1 LEVKKMK
8 YDLIIEKLSGHDTSG
23 KVGKINKRP
32 GDPLNSGDII
42 FTIESGKGTIKFTSQ
57 YKGILGQLSITEG
70 DIIKKGQI
78 VGNVEGELIEETGK
92 AKPTQF
98 KSGQDPKKT
107 AYSFGLAKPTPKN
120 YNVDVAIVGGGPGGY
135 VAAIRAAQGGKKVLI
150 IEENRLGGTCLNYGC
165 IPTKA
170 LVSSIDVL
178 EKIKHS
184 EIFGIEVGEVKFS
197 LERIINRKNEV
208 VNTLVSGIE
217 HLMNVYEIEY
227 LNGKAEVMDSETL
240 NVKNKLIDA
249 TIKFDKLIIA
259 TGSKTSIPPIEGADS
274 ENILTSKELLELT
287 EVPSSLTIIG
297 GGVIGM
303 EFAFIYNALGSK
315 VNVVEFLP
323 QILNN
328 MDDDVASVIR
338 ASAIEKG
345 INILEGAKASS
356 IKASLDG
363 TMIVEINENNQ
374 TKYIISE
381 KVAMAVG
388 RKANLEAL
396 DSEKLGVELNERR
409 NGIKVD
415 ANMRTSNPNIYAIGD
430 ITNKIQLA
438 HIASHQGIVAA
449 DHINGIENEM
459 SYDLVPSAIFTIPEV
474 GHVGLNEKDACAQNL
489 DYVTGKFPLMANGKA
504 QAMGETE
511 GFVKLIANKDTRKII
526 GGTIVGVHATDMLST
541 ISNIIAS
548 GLTIDKAAH
557 VIYAHPTTA
566 ESIHEA
572 LLSVDGRGIHFA

>member
-1 LEVKKMK
+1 MK

-23 KVGKINKRP
+23 KVGKINKKT
-32 GDPLNSGDII
+32 GDSLNSGDVI
-42 FTIESGKGTIKFTSQ
+42 FTIESGKGTIKYTSQ
-57 YKGILGQLSITEG
+57 YNGVLEQLSINEG

-78 VGNVEGELIEETGK
+78 VGNVQGELIEETGVAK
-92 AKPTQF
+92 ATHS
-98 KSGQDPKKT
+98 KSQQEQKKT
-107 AYSFGLAKPTPKN
+107 TYSFGFSKPISKS

-170 LVSSIDVL
+170 LVSSIDAL
-178 EKIKHS
+178 EKIRRS
-184 EIFGIEVGEVKFS
+184 ESFGIEVGEVKFS
-197 LERIINRKNEV
+197 LEKIMNRKNEV

-217 HLMNVYEIEY
+217 HLMNAHEIEY
-227 LNGKAEVMDSETL
+227 LNGKAEIKDSETL
-240 NVKNKLIDA
+240 TVTNKSIDA
-249 TIKFDKLIIA
+249 TIKFQKLIIA
-259 TGSKTSIPPIEGADS
+259 TGSKTVILPIEGADG
-274 ENILTSKELLELT
+274 EDILTSQDLLEIR

-303 EFAFIYNALGSK
+303 EFAFIYNALGTK
-315 VNVVEFLP
+315 VNVVEFFP

-328 MDDDVASVIR
+328 MDADVAEVIR
-338 ASAIEKG
+338 TSAIENG
-345 INILEGAKASS
+345 INIYESAKASS
-356 IKASLDG
+356 IKSALDG
-363 TMIVEINENNQ
+363 TKIVEIIENNKS
-374 TKYIISE
+374 KYIISE
-381 KVAMAVG
+381 KIAMAVG
-388 RKANLEAL
+388 RKANLESL
-396 DSEKLGVELNERR
+396 DLTKLGVELNERC
-409 NGIKVD
+409 NGIMVD
-415 ANMRTSNPNIYAIGD
+415 VHMKTSNSNVYAIGD

-449 DHINGIENEM
+449 DSINGIENEM
-459 SYDLVPSAIFTIPEV
+459 CYDLIPSAIFTMPEV
-474 GHVGLNEKDACAQNL
+474 AHVGLNEKDASVQNI
-489 DYVTGKFPLMANGKA
+489 DYLTGKFPLMANGKA

-511 GFVKLIANKDTRKII
+511 GFVKLIADKGTRKII

-572 LLSVDGRGIHFA
+572 LLNIDDRGIHFA

>member
-1 LEVKKMK
+1 MK

-23 KVGKINKRP
+23 KIGKINKKP
-32 GDPLNSGDII
+32 GDSLNSGDVI
-42 FTIESGKGTIKFTSQ
+42 FTIESGKGTIKYTSE
-57 YKGILGQLSITEG
+57 YNGVLEQLSINEG
-70 DIIKKGQI
+70 DIVKKGQV
-78 VGNVEGELIEETGK
+78 VGNVEGELIEETGAAK
-92 AKPTQF
+92 ATNS
-98 KSGQDPKKT
+98 KSQQEQKKT
-107 AYSFGLAKPTPKN
+107 AYSFGLAKPILKS

-150 IEENRLGGTCLNYGC
+150 IEENRLGGTCLNNGC

-170 LVSSIDVL
+170 LVSSIDAL
-178 EKIKHS
+178 EKIKRS
-184 EIFGIEVGEVKFS
+184 ESFGIEVGDVKFS
-197 LERIINRKNEV
+197 LEKIINRKNEV

-217 HLMNVYEIEY
+217 HLMNAHEIEY
-227 LNGKAEVMDSETL
+227 LSGKAEVIDFETL
-240 NVKNKLIDA
+240 KLKNKSIDA
-249 TIKFDKLIIA
+249 TIKFQKLIIA
-259 TGSKTSIPPIEGADS
+259 TGSKPATLPIEGADS
-274 ENILTSKELLELT
+274 KDILTSQDMLELT

-315 VNVVEFLP
+315 VNVIEFFP
-323 QILNN
+323 QILNT
-328 MDDDVASVIR
+328 MDEDVANVIR
-338 ASAIEKG
+338 TSAIEKG

-356 IKASLDG
+356 IKAAFDG
-363 TMIVEINENNQ
+363 SMIVEISENNQ
-374 TKYIISE
+374 TKYVISE

-388 RKANLEAL
+388 RKANLESL
-396 DSEKLGVELNERR
+396 DLAKLGVELNERR
-409 NGIKVD
+409 NGINVD
-415 ANMRTSNPNIYAIGD
+415 TSMRTSNPNVYAIGD

-459 SYDLVPSAIFTIPEV
+459 SYDLVPSAIFTMPEI
-474 GHVGLNEKDACAQNL
+474 GHVGLNEKDAGAQNL
-489 DYVTGKFPLMANGKA
+489 DYMIGKFPLMANGKA

-548 GLTIDKAAH
+548 GMTIDKAAH

-572 LLSVDGRGIHFA
+572 LLSIDGRGIHFA

>member
-1 LEVKKMK
+1 MK
-8 YDLIIEKLSGHDTSG
+8 YDLVIEKLSGHDTSG
-23 KVGKINKRP
+23 KVGKINKKP
-32 GDPLNSGDII
+32 GDSLNSGDVI

-57 YKGILGQLSITEG
+57 YKGVLEQLSIIEG
-70 DIIKKGQI
+70 DIIKKGQV
-78 VGNVEGELIEETGK
+78 VGNVEGELIEGINEAK
-92 AKPTQF
+92 ATQI
-98 KSGQDPKKT
+98 KSQSGQNKT
-107 AYSFGLAKPTPKN
+107 AYSFGLAKPVSKS

-170 LVSSIDVL
+170 LVSSIDAL
-178 EKIKHS
+178 EKIRRS
-184 EIFGIEVGEVKFS
+184 ESFGIEVGEVKFS
-197 LERIINRKNEV
+197 IEKIMNRKSEV

-217 HLMNVYEIEY
+217 HLMNAHEIEY
-227 LNGKAEVMDSETL
+227 LNGKAEVKDSETL
-240 NVKNKLIDA
+240 TVKNKSIDA
-249 TIKFDKLIIA
+249 TIKFQKLIIA
-259 TGSKTSIPPIEGADS
+259 TGSKTAILPIEGADS
-274 ENILTSKELLELT
+274 EDILTSQDLLELT

-303 EFAFIYNALGSK
+303 EFAFIYNALGTK
-315 VNVVEFLP
+315 VNVVEFFP

-328 MDDDVASVIR
+328 MDADVAEVIR
-338 ASAIEKG
+338 TSAIEKG
-345 INILEGAKASS
+345 INIFESAKASS
-356 IKASLDG
+356 IKSALDG
-363 TMIVEINENNQ
+363 TKIVEINENNIS
-374 TKYIISE
+374 KYLISE
-381 KVAMAVG
+381 RVAMAVG
-388 RKANLEAL
+388 RKANLESL
-396 DSEKLGVELNERR
+396 DLTKLGVELNERR
-409 NGIKVD
+409 NGIMVD
-415 ANMRTSNPNIYAIGD
+415 ANMRTSNPNVYAIGD

-449 DHINGIENEM
+449 DNINGIENEM
-459 SYDLVPSAIFTIPEV
+459 CYDLVPSAIFTMPEV
-474 GHVGLNEKDACAQNL
+474 AHVGLNEKDAGAQNL
-489 DYVTGKFPLMANGKA
+489 DYLTGKFPLMANGKA

-511 GFVKLIANKDTRKII
+511 GFVKLVADRETRKII

-572 LLSVDGRGIHFA
+572 LLNIDGRGIHFA

>member
-1 LEVKKMK
+1 MK

-328 MDDDVASVIR
+328 MDEDVASVIR

-345 INILEGAKASS
+345 INILEGAEASS

-388 RKANLEAL
+388 RKANLEDL

-474 GHVGLNEKDACAQNL
+474 GHVGLNEKDACDQNL

-548 GLTIDKAAH
+548 ELTIDKAAH

>member
-1 LEVKKMK
+1 MK
-8 YDLIIEKLSGHDTSG
+8 YDLVIEKLSGHDTSG
-23 KVGKINKRP
+23 KVGKINKKP
-32 GDPLNSGDII
+32 GDSLNSGDVI

-57 YKGILGQLSITEG
+57 YKGVLEQLSIIEG
-70 DIIKKGQI
+70 DIIKKGQV
-78 VGNVEGELIEETGK
+78 VGNVEGELIEGINEAK
-92 AKPTQF
+92 ATQI
-98 KSGQDPKKT
+98 KSQSGQNKT
-107 AYSFGLAKPTPKN
+107 AYSFGLAKPVSKS

-170 LVSSIDVL
+170 LVSSIDAL
-178 EKIKHS
+178 EKIRRS
-184 EIFGIEVGEVKFS
+184 ESFGIEVGEVKFS
-197 LERIINRKNEV
+197 IEKIMNRKSEV

-217 HLMNVYEIEY
+217 HLMNAHEIEY
-227 LNGKAEVMDSETL
+227 LNGKAEVKDSETL
-240 NVKNKLIDA
+240 TVKNKSIDA
-249 TIKFDKLIIA
+249 TIKFQKLIIA
-259 TGSKTSIPPIEGADS
+259 TGSKTAILPIEGADS
-274 ENILTSKELLELT
+274 EDILTSQDLLELT

-303 EFAFIYNALGSK
+303 EFAFIYNALGTK
-315 VNVVEFLP
+315 VNVVEFFP

-328 MDDDVASVIR
+328 MDADVAEVIR
-338 ASAIEKG
+338 ISAIEKG
-345 INILEGAKASS
+345 IKIFESAKASS
-356 IKASLDG
+356 IKSALDG
-363 TMIVEINENNQ
+363 TKIVEINENNIS
-374 TKYIISE
+374 KYLISE
-381 KVAMAVG
+381 RVAMAVG
-388 RKANLEAL
+388 RKANLESL
-396 DSEKLGVELNERR
+396 DLTKLGVELNERR
-409 NGIKVD
+409 NGIMVD
-415 ANMRTSNPNIYAIGD
+415 ANMRTSNPNVYAIGD

-449 DHINGIENEM
+449 DNINGIENEM
-459 SYDLVPSAIFTIPEV
+459 CYDLVPSAIFTMPEV
-474 GHVGLNEKDACAQNL
+474 AHVGLNEKDAGAQNL
-489 DYVTGKFPLMANGKA
+489 DYLTGKFPLMANGKA

-511 GFVKLIANKDTRKII
+511 GFVKLVADRETRKII

-572 LLSVDGRGIHFA
+572 LLNIDGRGIHFA